1 MRCAGR
7 GARPRQPDLLVL
19 DEATSALDTENER
32 SIRTALHGLR
42 RTMTVLTIAYRLS
55 TVSDADT
62 IYVIDAGRIVESG
75 TWTEL
80 ADLPTGRLRSLIAAG
95 ALRPDG

>member
-1 MRCAGR
+1 
-7 GARPRQPDLLVL
+7 VL

-62 IYVIDAGRIVESG
+62 IVIDAGRIVESG